1 MPEVDIILNNR
12 SYPVL
17 CGEGEEDRVQEV
29 ASFIDARLS
38 QVKETAPHAEDSHLL
53 ALVSLILGDELL
65 DAKAAARDAAQ
76 RAASSN
82 GHLEA
87 DDNAV
92 AEAIG
97 ALADRVEALVGR
109 VHRA

>member
-1 MPEVDIILNNR
+1 MPEVDIVLNNR
-12 SYPVL
+12 SYPVV
-17 CGEGEEDRVQEV
+17 CGEGEEARVQEV
-29 ASFIDARLS
+29 AAFIDARIS

-53 ALVSLILGDELL
+53 ALVGLILGDELL
-65 DAKAAARDAAQ
+65 DAKAAAQEATRS
-76 RAASSN
+76 AASSN
-82 GHLEA
+82 GHLAA

-109 VHRA
+109 VDRA